1 MIDQASVFADR
12 FRNNRQALQAAVLGQ
27 NSGVDPYTAL
37 RALQLLKESDSMQ
50 MAQKAQQPTEAP
62 SLLQEAM
69 QPPQMPM
76 GMAVPG
82 QQMSQA
88 PQQSGGLEAMPV
100 PEQDFA
106 GGGIIAFAR
115 GGSGNIE
122 MLQQKAQDAKRLY
135 EAAAK
140 LGDTRAS
147 DLYLRQQRDAEAA
160 LAQAIS
166 DDSSK
171 SETQGMVMPGYD
183 NPTPGKGETWDYL
196 KREQKAHDVQKEN
209 QLNRF
214 LTGNIDVEAA
224 AEKADAAALQAE
236 TAALGNRYPAPAPSI
251 AVGDGGGDGRR
262 TSGNPGPDGSSVVP
276 AANSATGFRQTSST
290 SSANRSLT
298 APTASAD
305 GVQLASA
312 VNNSPFTTA
321 NSSQN
326 ASTNNPPADKFGLA
340 AAQKALI
347 DAGKFTPKLI
357 TNQTPE
363 ARDKAITAET
373 EAQEKRYG
381 KDKYSDEAR
390 KIIEERTAD
399 LTNPDRN
406 KFDKALAWF
415 KGAAA
420 MQKGRGLESIANAAA
435 EVAGSYSVI
444 KKEDRKEKNAIR
456 DMNLNLTKAEQARS
470 DGFIDKA
477 TTATEKAEA
486 ARIAADAA
494 NNASEQAK
502 AKITAMVAGSTLNSA
517 TQLTANAATN
527 AANTANNIRTTA
539 ASTRHNELTN
549 ELRKIAE
556 QNLFSTRETQ
566 NISAAQGRVTD
577 IMATFEREMNKGAL
591 AQAEKDIQLAAPAP
605 DSAPL
610 QKRAE
615 KAKELIDARKQRLE
629 KALEGPLAEL
639 DRLRIQALTRGN
651 SNSDGSNN
659 TSAPPPNFVRD

>member
-50 MAQKAQQPTEAP
+50 MAQQGQQPTEAP

-100 PEQDFA
+100 PEQMFSA
-106 GGGIIAFAR
+106 AGGIIAFAG

-122 MLQQKAQDAKRLY
+122 MLRQKAQKAKKLY

-140 LGDTRAS
+140 SGDTRVS

-166 DDSSK
+166 DNSSK
-171 SETQGMVMPGYD
+171 SETQGMIMPGYD

-196 KREQKAHDVQKEN
+196 KREQKAYDVQKEN

-224 AEKADAAALQAE
+224 AEKAAAAALQAE

-262 TSGNPGPDGSSVVP
+262 TSGYPGPDVSSVVS
-276 AANSATGFRQTSST
+276 AADPATGFRQTSST
-290 SSANRSLT
+290 PPT
-298 APTASAD
+298 PTASA
-305 GVQLASA
+305 ASA
-312 VNNSPFTTA
+312 ASA
-321 NSSQN
+321 

-340 AAQKALI
+340 AARKALI

-373 EAQEKRYG
+373 EAQKKRYG

-470 DGFIDKA
+470 DGFMDKA

-494 NNASEQAK
+494 NNASEEAK
-502 AKITAMVAGSTLNSA
+502 TKIAATAASGALSSA
-517 TQLTANAATN
+517 TQRATNAATN

-549 ELRKIAE
+549 DLRKIAE
-556 QNLFSTRETQ
+556 QNLFSNRETQ

-591 AQAEKDIQLAAPAP
+591 AQAEKDIQLAAQAP

-659 TSAPPPNFVRD
+659 RPPPPARFIRD

>member
-50 MAQKAQQPTEAP
+50 MAQQGQQPTEAP

-106 GGGIIAFAR
+106 DGGIIAFAG

-122 MLQQKAQDAKRLY
+122 MLRQKAQEAKKLY

-140 LGDTRAS
+140 SGDTRAS

-166 DDSSK
+166 DNRP
-171 SETQGMVMPGYD
+171 EEVGTAMY
-183 NPTPGKGETWDYL
+183 GKGPTIGLPEGVNAAPSPYEPTSP
-196 KREQKAHDVQKEN
+196 N
-209 QLNRF
+209 QTRGLNPNA
-214 LTGNIDVEAA
+214 TGDGRLNQATDPRVIPSAPRDPLRSVEAA
-224 AEKADAAALQAE
+224 A
-236 TAALGNRYPAPAPSI
+236 GIS
-251 AVGDGGGDGRR
+251 
-262 TSGNPGPDGSSVVP
+262 DGSSVVP
-276 AANSATGFRQTSST
+276 AP
-290 SSANRSLT
+290 
-298 APTASAD
+298 AP
-305 GVQLASA
+305 VSA
-312 VNNSPFTTA
+312 VDTSLNNGADVAPGDATA
-321 NSSQN
+321 NPVNRGIGAIAQSQAMTDALATQSAARAN
-326 ASTNNPPADKFGLA
+326 LGAISYNPPDAVKPQTATERFKGA
-340 AAQKALI
+340 KAQIANVKEYM
-347 DAGKFTPKLI
+347 G
-357 TNQTPE
+357 E
-363 ARDKAITAET
+363 
-373 EAQEKRYG
+373 
-381 KDKYSDEAR
+381 DKYSTEAR

-456 DMNLNLTKAEQARS
+456 DMNLNLTKAEQARE
-470 DGFIDKA
+470 DGQKSTAMNWQDKA
-477 TTATEKAEA
+477 QDDKVAAAEA
-486 ARIAADAA
+486 AAKRYEAGLRIETTVKSALSASADKGV
-494 NNASEQAK
+494 S
-502 AKITAMVAGSTLNSA
+502 SL
-517 TQLTANAATN
+517 
-527 AANTANNIRTTA
+527 RTD
-539 ASTRHNELTN
+539 
-549 ELRKIAE
+549 
-556 QNLFSTRETQ
+556 ETQ
-566 NISAAQGRVTD
+566 NRNIDSVAETARQRNITDEKMRKLAAKRLVTDQNLAAYNAASDTLRKVEVDVAKAMKDNTELQRVITNITRNELKAAKGELDKKELAALENSRTKRAQLEKRYTDQLEAARARFNVISSRVISASDASAGGNDQ
-577 IMATFEREMNKGAL
+577 E
-591 AQAEKDIQLAAPAP
+591 AAARQWLKNNPNDP
-605 DSAPL
+605 
-610 QKRAE
+610 RA
-615 KAKELIDARKQRLE
+615 DAIRKKL
-629 KALEGPLAEL
+629 GM
-639 DRLRIQALTRGN
+639 
-651 SNSDGSNN
+651 
-659 TSAPPPNFVRD
+659 

>member
-1 MIDQASVFADR
+1 
-12 FRNNRQALQAAVLGQ
+12 
-27 NSGVDPYTAL
+27 
-37 RALQLLKESDSMQ
+37 
-50 MAQKAQQPTEAP
+50 
-62 SLLQEAM
+62 
-69 QPPQMPM
+69 
-76 GMAVPG
+76 
-82 QQMSQA
+82 
-88 PQQSGGLEAMPV
+88 
-100 PEQDFA
+100 
-106 GGGIIAFAR
+106 
-115 GGSGNIE
+115 
-122 MLQQKAQDAKRLY
+122 
-135 EAAAK
+135 
-140 LGDTRAS
+140 
-147 DLYLRQQRDAEAA
+147 
-160 LAQAIS
+160 
-166 DDSSK
+166 
-171 SETQGMVMPGYD
+171 
-183 NPTPGKGETWDYL
+183 
-196 KREQKAHDVQKEN
+196 
-209 QLNRF
+209 
-214 LTGNIDVEAA
+214 
-224 AEKADAAALQAE
+224 
-236 TAALGNRYPAPAPSI
+236 
-251 AVGDGGGDGRR
+251 
-262 TSGNPGPDGSSVVP
+262 
-276 AANSATGFRQTSST
+276 
-290 SSANRSLT
+290 
-298 APTASAD
+298 
-305 GVQLASA
+305 LASA
-312 VNNSPFTTA
+312 GNGSPFTTA

-363 ARDKAITAET
+363 ARDKAITAEM
-373 EAQEKRYG
+373 EAQKKRYG

-470 DGFIDKA
+470 DGFMDKA

-556 QNLFSTRETQ
+556 QNLFSNRETQ

-577 IMATFEREMNKGAL
+577 IMATYEREMNKGAL
-591 AQAEKDIQLAAPAP
+591 AQAEQDIKLAAMAP

-659 TSAPPPNFVRD
+659 RPAPPPRFVRD